1 MSRLMNAEKFNE
13 VVTLVQETLEINEA
27 AIADFVDGGDEGW
40 DCGDKEQKEWLES
53 ESVEKIASW
62 VIAGQ

>member
-13 VVTLVQETLEINEA
+13 VVVLVQETLGINEA
-27 AIADFVDGGDEGW
+27 VIADFVDGGDEGW
-40 DCGDKEQKEWLES
+40 ECGDEELKEWLES

>member
-13 VVTLVQETLEINEA
+13 VVVLVQETLGINEA
-27 AIADFVDGGDEGW
+27 VIADFVDGGDEGW
-40 DCGDKEQKEWLES
+40 DCGDEEQKEWLES
-53 ESVEKIASW
+53 ESVENIASW